1 MKKGYSFDKNRN
13 QWMVRISVN
22 NKSYF
27 LGRYQ
32 WEEQAKIVSLL
43 AQLTKDVIFSG
54 QDC

>member
-13 QWMVRISVN
+13 QWMVRIYVN
-22 NKSYF
+22 KKSYF

-32 WEEQAKIVSLL
+32 WEEQAKIISLL